1 VLIVGVEEEM
11 AEGVSRVFPVP
22 TSDVLFVEW
31 NGTPAGLAD
40 VRMIDGMG
48 RLVKEWNR
56 LSWDGAGRLMLDLSD
71 LAPGR
76 YSLQMMAGGRQWV
89 KQVEVR

>member
-1 VLIVGVEEEM
+1 
-11 AEGVSRVFPVP
+11 
-22 TSDVLFVEW
+22 
-31 NGTPAGLAD
+31 
-40 VRMIDGMG
+40 
-48 RLVKEWNR
+48 VKEWNR

-89 KQVEVR
+89 KQVDVR